1 MEGMERKPTTVGTH
15 LAPKPGSKYRQLF
28 VRGRNIAAR
37 TLYGCYAREDDPMTP
52 EEIAAD
58 RNVPLDAVLES
69 IAYCETDP
77 PELAR
82 DFALE
87 EALLKARGIRDAAFD
102 GRLRTLTPEEK
113 TAILRKFE

>member
-1 MEGMERKPTTVGTH
+1 MERKPAMTWTH

-37 TLYGCYAREDDPMTP
+37 TLYGCYARGDDPMTP
-52 EEIAAD
+52 EEIADD
-58 RNVPLDAVLES
+58 RNLPLEAVLES

-77 PELAR
+77 PELSR

-87 EALLKARGIRDAAFD
+87 EALLEARGIHDAEFD
-102 GRLRTLTPEEK
+102 GRLRTLAPEEK
-113 TAILRKFE
+113 IAILRKFE